1 MHPELLSLS
10 LFMLGTSCSPGP
22 NNIVA
27 SYSGFNFGVIKTFPH
42 MLGVI
47 FGFTTVVCVLNF
59 GLINIFKI
67 YPLIQEILKISGSI
81 FLVYL
86 AYKIA
91 FSKNV
96 KENKKENP
104 VKFIET
110 FFFQFL
116 NPKGVIVAIIIVS
129 TYVESGN
136 NFINYSFWVILV
148 SFLCALISITFWT
161 FVGKFFRRFATNEKF
176 IKVFNYV
183 MSSLLLACI
192 ATFYLWFWFIIKP
205 K

>member
-1 MHPELLSLS
+1 MHPELLSLC

-192 ATFYLWFWFIIKP
+192 ATFYL
-205 K
+205 